1 MHADD
6 AQSPRGGEYTSH
18 LVEED
23 GMIDPDL
30 LSLTK
35 ELGRGAFGVGAA
47 RFLLFSVSL
56 FAHSLAGPF
65 LNLERVGAHIALQCT
80 KEHTWV
86 PSLRSRSSSARHT
99 RRSTR

>member
-35 ELGRGAFGVGAA
+35 ELGRGAFGVGASH
-47 RFLLFSVSL
+47 FLLFSLSL
-56 FAHSLAGPF
+56 FALVLAGLF
-65 LNLERVGAHIALQCT
+65 F
-80 KEHTWV
+80 K
-86 PSLRSRSSSARHT
+86 SRASGS
-99 RRSTR
+99 